1 MTSGDRKNRS
11 RVKHRYLIRS
21 IGIFLLVIILTRVD
35 LEDTWRQLQ
44 DCRPAA
50 VVLAIFLI
58 LPQVALRACRWQ
70 GLMARLAIRCSW
82 PQSLRFYFAGIFIG
96 LVTPGRL
103 GELAKGVFLRQYGI
117 ASIGRSLPSVL
128 ADRILDLLVL
138 VGLALL
144 GLPYFDLI
152 PHAGRVS
159 ALMLGLMA
167 LVIALGLKW
176 LAASSQLNVI
186 AVKIRKRLKNGWS
199 GSLDEFVAGSR
210 ALITPGLWASLGW
223 TLAGYGIFFIQ
234 THTIGYALG
243 LPADFKTI
251 AMVVSI
257 SILVGFIPITFAGL
271 GTRDAVLIFL
281 FGQAGVSDTAALGF
295 AIVYIFV
302 NVICLG
308 VISSVFWFF
317 LPQRP
322 MGLNDQE
329 A

>member
-1 MTSGDRKNRS
+1 MNRPS
-11 RVKHRYLIRS
+11 LKHRYLIRS
-21 IGIFLLVIILTRVD
+21 IGIVLLVVILLRVD

-44 DCRPAA
+44 NCHPAA
-50 VVLAIFLI
+50 VVLAVFLI
-58 LPQVALRACRWQ
+58 LPQVALRACRWR

-103 GELAKGVFLRQYGI
+103 GELAKGVFLKQYGM

-128 ADRILDLLVL
+128 ADRILDLLAL

-144 GLPYFDLI
+144 ALPHFDLM

-159 ALMLGLMA
+159 ALVLGLMA
-167 LVIALGLKW
+167 LIIALGLKW
-176 LAASSQLNVI
+176 LKATNQLGVI
-186 AVKIRKRLKNGWS
+186 GARIRNRLNNTWS

-210 ALITPGLWASLGW
+210 ALITPGLVASLGW
-223 TLAGYGIFFIQ
+223 TLAGYAVFFIQ
-234 THTIGYALG
+234 THIIGYALG
-243 LPADFKTI
+243 LPADFMTI

-281 FGQAGVSDTAALGF
+281 FGQAGVSATAALGF
-295 AIVYIFV
+295 AILYIFV

-322 MGLNDQE
+322 AGFNDQGK
-329 A
+329 

>member
-1 MTSGDRKNRS
+1 MNRPS
-11 RVKHRYLIRS
+11 LKYRYLIRS
-21 IGIFLLVIILTRVD
+21 IGIVLLVVILTRVD
-35 LEDTWRQLQ
+35 LGDVGRQLQ
-44 DCRPAA
+44 NCRPLA

-58 LPQVALRACRWQ
+58 VPQVALRAYRWQ

-82 PQSLRFYFAGIFIG
+82 RQALIFYFTGIFVG

-103 GELAKGVFLRQYGI
+103 GELAKGVFLKQYGI

-138 VGLALL
+138 MGLALL
-144 GLPYFDLI
+144 ALPYLDLM
-152 PHAGRVS
+152 PHAGKVS
-159 ALMLGLMA
+159 LLMLGLMA
-167 LVIALGLKW
+167 VFIALGLKW
-176 LAASSQLNVI
+176 LTTSSQLSVF
-186 AVKIRKRLKNGWS
+186 AVKIRKRLKTNWS
-199 GSLDEFVAGSR
+199 GSLDDFVAGSR
-210 ALITPGLWASLGW
+210 TLIAPGLWTSLVW
-223 TLAGYGIFFIQ
+223 TVAGYAVFFIQ
-234 THTIGYALG
+234 TTSIGYALG
-243 LPADFKTI
+243 LPADFMTI

-281 FGQAGVSDTAALGF
+281 FGQTGVSETAALGF
-295 AIVYIFV
+295 AILYIFV

-308 VISSVFWFF
+308 IISSVFWFF

-322 MGLNDQE
+322 AGFNDQD